1 MNDETQRT
9 ATSDSRDGGLPE
21 HAKVVE
27 RIIRLDDRLGELRRH
42 L

>member
-1 MNDETQRT
+1 MTEQAQTQP
-9 ATSDSRDGGLPE
+9 ALPE

-27 RIIRLDDRLGELRRH
+27 RLNRLDERLGELRRH

>member
-9 ATSDSRDGGLPE
+9 VTSDALPE
-21 HAKVVE
+21 HAKVVD
-27 RIIRLDDRLGELRRH
+27 RLIRLDDRLGELRRH